1 MILRDIDAVTKADI
15 EYLIANQVAESKQL
29 EYKRQLPDRTDKA
42 KKEFL
47 ADVSSF
53 ANASGGDIVFGLQAE
68 TSDGSSVGYPT
79 SACPIE
85 PNGVDDAKL
94 WMEEVIRSGLEPR
107 LSVQIREI
115 AGFGDQ
121 GKDCVILMRIPKS
134 FASPHVV
141 KLKGSFK
148 FFSRHSAGKF
158 QLDVDELRSHF
169 LATDSQA
176 DRIRR
181 FRQERLGSIMAGE
194 TPVQLSSKMVAVLHL
209 IPLGPFL
216 NNDRLPL
223 SEIENLMHFCPLGG
237 YGSQRFN
244 LDGHLSV
251 SDHPHQPNERDGYC
265 QLFLNGAIETV
276 SSSLI
281 QPRSE
286 SDSTDFVGSIASVHY
301 ENEIIDAVRRYLN
314 GFKTLGINS
323 PISVSFSLLNSK
335 GVMMHVGQNYIP
347 RRRPATLDRQ
357 VANFPDVVFPDAKV
371 EAATA
376 LKPIFD
382 SVWNAFG
389 FPRSLNYDDSG
400 AWHPR

>member
-1 MILRDIDAVTKADI
+1 MILRNFEAATKEDI
-15 EYLIANQVAESKQL
+15 ENLINNQVVESKQL
-29 EYKRQLPDRTDKA
+29 EYKRELPNHTDGP

-53 ANASGGDIVFGLQAE
+53 ANAGGGDIVFGLEAE
-68 TSDGSSVGYPT
+68 KADGASVGYPT
-79 SACPIE
+79 SVVPIASE
-85 PNGVDDAKL
+85 NIDDTKL

-115 AGFGDQ
+115 SGFGDN
-121 GKDCVILMRIPKS
+121 GDGCVILMRIPKS

-176 DRIRR
+176 ERIRR
-181 FRQERLGSIMAGE
+181 FRQDRLGKILAGE
-194 TPVQLSSKMVAVLHL
+194 TPVKLSSKMLAMLHL

-223 SEIENLMHFCPLGG
+223 AEVEYTQHFSPLGG
-237 YGSQRFN
+237 FSSKRFN
-244 LDGHLSV
+244 LDGYLSF
-251 SDHPHQPNERDGYC
+251 SPIPQQPNQFDGYC
-265 QLFLNGAIETV
+265 QLFFNGAIETV
-276 SSSLI
+276 SSSLVRG
-281 QPRSE
+281 RSE
-286 SDSTDFVGSIASVHY
+286 SDSPEFVGSLTCIHY
-301 ENEIIDAVRRYLN
+301 EQEIIDAVKRYLQ
-314 GFKTLGINS
+314 GFKSLGISS
-323 PISVSFSLLNSK
+323 PISVSFSLLNSM
-335 GVMMHVGQNYIP
+335 GVMLNVGQRFSL

-357 VANFPDVVFPDAKV
+357 VANFPDVVLPDSDV
-371 EAATA
+371 VVSEA
-376 LKPIFD
+376 LKPLFD

-389 FPRSLNYDDSG
+389 
-400 AWHPR
+400 